1 MPPLVLIDFAIALC
15 ARIESE
21 THKIFIMNQRK
32 NTGLHF
38 LKLTFILS
46 LLLAPALSGSAQ
58 TVQTVQTKD
67 SVYTF
72 ADKMPEFPGGE
83 KALVNFLS
91 QNINFPAEAMKRNE
105 QGKVYVQFVV
115 SKTGKVEHPTVAKGV
130 SPDLDNEAL
139 RVIGLLPDW
148 TPGEQNGQKVA
159 VTRLIP
165 ITFKARDP
173 NDPNTWEPNEKTLVI
188 IDGEKMPVGFSVSIL
203 NPEKIATASV
213 LKPFPQ
219 EEKSKLIDKYG
230 KPAADGVILISTKKT
245 EIEFAPADTTGCK
258 DTTIRPEFPGGEAKL
273 MSYIADSIQYPF
285 SAKQTNLQGKVF
297 VQFMVDK
304 TGKIS
309 DAKIARRLDYFLEK
323 EALRIVSIMPDWTPG
338 TKCGEKADM
347 YVVMPVT
354 FKLEETAAKKAW
366 ARNAKTI
373 VLQDGIRLPATFNL
387 EWLNYASLSAY
398 QVLQPTSKEV
408 TKKLVS
414 QYGKDAANGVILIST
429 VK

>member
-1 MPPLVLIDFAIALC
+1 
-15 ARIESE
+15 
-21 THKIFIMNQRK
+21 MNQQK
-32 NTGLHF
+32 TTGSHF
-38 LKLTFILS
+38 LKLVLILP
-46 LLLAPALSGSAQ
+46 LLLAPALSGFAQANQ
-58 TVQTVQTKD
+58 TVQAKD

-83 KALVNFLS
+83 KALVAFLS
-91 QNINFPAEAMKRNE
+91 QTINFPAEAMKRNE
-105 QGKVYVQFVV
+105 QGKVYIQFVV
-115 SKTGKVEHPTVAKGV
+115 TKTGKVENAKVVKGV

-139 RVIGLLPDW
+139 RVVGLLPDW
-148 TPGEQNGQKVA
+148 TPGEQNGEKVA

-165 ITFKARDP
+165 ITFKSHDP
-173 NDPNTWEPNEKTLVI
+173 NDPNTWEPNDQTLVV
-188 IDGEKMPVGFSVSIL
+188 IDGEKMPVGFNVGIM
-203 NPEKIATASV
+203 NPEKIATAAV
-213 LKPFPQ
+213 LKPFPK

-230 KPAADGVILISTKKT
+230 KPAAEGVIVITIKKT

-258 DTTIRPEFPGGEAKL
+258 DNTIRPEFPGGEAKL

-285 SAKQTNLQGKVF
+285 TAKRMNTQGKVF

-338 TKCGEKADM
+338 TKCGEKTDM

-354 FKLEETAAKKAW
+354 FKLPTDVKEKTWE
-366 ARNAKTI
+366 RNKKTI

-387 EWLNYASLSAY
+387 EWLNYTALSSY

-414 QYGKDAANGVILIST
+414 QYGKDAANGVILISSR
-429 VK
+429 K